1 MKQRNFI
8 RAVIGFIML
17 CVIYFL
23 INMIDLAIVYTIFL
37 SFQFLLA
44 PMFIA
49 FGYFVAVI
57 RLSLPYILMYIL
69 ICIFINLPYRKNY
82 TIKFLKYSIDIKAAQ
97 NTKIYIYLSQYN
109 YIIIFSINFLILF
122 IIYYSYINNKYF
134 NLFFYLDHNKNKTL
148 FIKKCKLT
156 SKEGSYVCKYNISS
170 FSWSIYKYVFRRFTY
185 K

>member
-1 MKQRNFI
+1 
-8 RAVIGFIML
+8 
-17 CVIYFL
+17 
-23 INMIDLAIVYTIFL
+23 MIDLAIVYTIFL

-134 NLFFYLDHNKNKTL
+134 YLFFIFLFYFFIWIIIKIKHYLLKNVNLQAKRVHM
-148 FIKKCKLT
+148 F
-156 SKEGSYVCKYNISS
+156 VNIILVVLVGVYISMS
-170 FSWSIYKYVFRRFTY
+170 LEDLHISNFKFFGFEHF
-185 K
+185 